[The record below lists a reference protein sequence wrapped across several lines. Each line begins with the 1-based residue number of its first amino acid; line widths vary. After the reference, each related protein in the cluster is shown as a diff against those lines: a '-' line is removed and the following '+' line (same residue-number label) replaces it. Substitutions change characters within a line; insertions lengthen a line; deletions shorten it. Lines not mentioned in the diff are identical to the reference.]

1 MEEVFKNVTSK
12 VWQGLSSVALA
23 LVASFEATA
32 LFFNLALLVIVIDVL
47 SAYMLGRRVHR
58 KYPDRAD
65 GKFKSE
71 YKFRILFTFIIFMLA
86 MMAGHIVDIHII
98 QNGIKAQA
106 FVVWVFIFY
115 ECWSIGENWS
125 SENDSLLARVMQKV
139 MVNKADRHFNLG
151 IKEAIEEAKE
161 ELQEEQEAN
170 NE

>member
-1 MEEVFKNVTSK
+1 MEESLRLFGGRIWQIITSI
-12 VWQGLSSVALA
+12 AFA

-32 LFFNLALLVIVIDVL
+32 LYFNIAFLVILIDVI
-47 SAYMLGRRVHR
+47 SAYALGRRVAK
-58 KYPDRAD
+58 KYPGRAD

-86 MMAGHIVDIHII
+86 VMAGHLVDTTII
-98 QNGIKAQA
+98 REGIKAQA

-161 ELQEEQEAN
+161 ELQEEKEVKG
-170 NE
+170 E